1 MGETIEIMKPNG
13 DNIEV
18 EVLGIKDETGADME
32 SCPHPKQKLF
42 IKLSVTPDEFDLL
55 RRKEA

>member
-1 MGETIEIMKPNG
+1 MKPNG

-18 EVLGIKDETGADME
+18 KVLEIKNEAGESME

-42 IKLSVTPDEFDLL
+42 IKLSIAPTDFDIL

>member
-1 MGETIEIMKPNG
+1 MKPNG
-13 DNIEV
+13 DNIDV
-18 EVLGIKDETGADME
+18 EVLGIKNEEGEDME

-42 IKLSVTPDEFDLL
+42 IKLNVTPDEFDIL